1 MNDEVRR
8 QWGGSAYPTGGYTD
22 GMTLLDWFAGQALAG
37 LLANDSGG
45 ICMDD
50 AQNAY
55 IVAEAMMAERRARIE
70 RAKAERIPRPAPD
83 ADTTDATDA
92 TE

>member
-8 QWGGSAYPTGGYTD
+8 QWGGSAYPTNGYTD

-37 LLANDSGG
+37 LLAAGEPTAETHAE
-45 ICMDD
+45 D
-50 AQNAY
+50 AY
-55 IVAEAMMAERRARIE
+55 DTAEAMMQERRARIE
-70 RAKAERIPRPAPD
+70 RAKQERIPRPAPD
-83 ADTTDATDA
+83 AAPTTS

>member
-8 QWGGSAYPTGGYTD
+8 QWGGTAFPTSGYTN

-37 LLANDSGG
+37 LMAAGEPTAETHAE
-45 ICMDD
+45 D
-50 AQNAY
+50 AY
-55 IVAEAMMAERRARIE
+55 DTAEAMMAERRLRIE

-83 ADTTDATDA
+83 AAQTGTT
-92 TE
+92 E